1 MPSIYPNTP
10 IILASGSKSR
20 RVMLEDAGIHFNVI
34 SSDVDE
40 DLLKKEMDGFPFEDQ
55 VVKLAAAKASEVSI
69 NNLNHLVIGGDQMC
83 IFQNKVFDKPGSQ
96 EKAIENLKL
105 LSGTTHYQYSGV
117 CLYKDGRSLWE
128 YYEVVELNMHSLSEE
143 ENQKDLNK
151 ALSEAYRVL
160 KPGGRFLCLEFSKI
174 QNPNLDFFY
183 KNYSKLIPFIGKVI
197 VGKKEPYEYLIKSIE
212 EFVHQDEL
220 ISLMKKNGLDKC
232 KYRNLSG
239 GIVSIH
245 SGWKII

>member
-10 IILASGSKSR
+10 IILASGSQSR
-20 RVMLEDAGIHFNVI
+20 RVMLEDAGIHFSVI
-34 SSDVDE
+34 SSNVDE

-128 YYEVVELNMHSLSEE
+128 YYEVVELNMHSLTEE
-143 ENQKDLNK
+143 EIINYVK
-151 ALSEAYRVL
+151 AENPINAAGAYKFESLGCNLFSSVDGSSYTIRGMPLLPLL
-160 KPGGRFLCLEFSKI
+160 KTLRDMKI
-174 QNPNLDFFY
+174 
-183 KNYSKLIPFIGKVI
+183 
-197 VGKKEPYEYLIKSIE
+197 
-212 EFVHQDEL
+212 
-220 ISLMKKNGLDKC
+220 ISLEN
-232 KYRNLSG
+232 
-239 GIVSIH
+239 IE
-245 SGWKII
+245 

>member
-10 IILASGSKSR
+10 IILASGSQSR

-34 SSDVDE
+34 SSNVDE

-55 VVKLAAAKASEVSI
+55 VVRLAAAKASEVSV
-69 NNLNHLVIGGDQMC
+69 NNPNHLIVGGDQMC

-128 YYEVVELNMHSLSEE
+128 YYEVVELNMHSLKEE
-143 ENQKDLNK
+143 EIINYVK
-151 ALSEAYRVL
+151 AENPINAAGAYKFESLGCNLFSSVDGSSYTIRGMPLLPLL
-160 KPGGRFLCLEFSKI
+160 KTLREMKI
-174 QNPNLDFFY
+174 
-183 KNYSKLIPFIGKVI
+183 
-197 VGKKEPYEYLIKSIE
+197 
-212 EFVHQDEL
+212 
-220 ISLMKKNGLDKC
+220 ISLEN
-232 KYRNLSG
+232 
-239 GIVSIH
+239 IE
-245 SGWKII
+245 